1 MPQSRRKRRRPT
13 TAADRRRRRPSLEF
27 SLTGLIYVGLMMFM
41 GLAAVNSQANLLFG
55 VFGLMIGVLIVS
67 IFISRLVLSRLQVV
81 RVLPDHVVV
90 GRPVT
95 AQYEITNRKRF
106 WPTLSITITERDAA
120 DAFTRPPL
128 AYMMHA
134 APGMT
139 AVVPAELVPRR
150 RGLFQFD
157 RHIVSTSFPFGF
169 IRRASQR
176 RQTDSLVIYP
186 AIGQVDPKLLNRFQ
200 AAEKSGAMLRPRRGG
215 QDEFYGVK
223 EYRRGENPR
232 WIYWKRSARTGT
244 LVTREMTLVTPPRII
259 LLVDTHCKDDSAQER
274 EQVERAIAMAGSLA
288 SHALEAGIMVG
299 LYAWSG
305 HWVSIIPNR
314 GKRHAR
320 EIMTA
325 LACLQCN
332 KTHSVERLLD
342 NAGEL
347 IKNSATPVLMTPRDL
362 SVGLSETA
370 RGGLVVLSAAT
381 PEGRAWF
388 TFDPSID
395 FAGSAPEESNE

>member
-1 MPQSRRKRRRPT
+1 MPQPRRKRRPT
-13 TAADRRRRRPSLEF
+13 PTADRRRRRPSLEF

-95 AQYEITNRKRF
+95 ATYEITNRKRF
-106 WPTLSITITERDAA
+106 WPTLSITVTERDAS
-120 DAFTRPPL
+120 DAFTKPPL

-139 AVVPAELVPRR
+139 AVVPAELVPKR
-150 RGLFQFD
+150 RGLHQFD
-157 RHIVSTSFPFGF
+157 RYLVSTSFPFGF

-186 AIGQVDPKLLNRFQ
+186 AIGTVDPKLLTRFQ
-200 AAEKSGAMLRPRRGG
+200 AAEKTGAMLRPRQGG

-244 LVTREMTLVTPPRII
+244 LVTREMTLVTPPRLV
-259 LLVDTHCKDDSAQER
+259 LLVDTHCKDDTPAER
-274 EQVERAIAMAGSLA
+274 ELIERAIAMAGSLGA
-288 SHALEAGIMVG
+288 HALEAGIMVG
-299 LYAWSG
+299 LCTWSG
-305 HWVSIIPNR
+305 DWVSIVPNR

-320 EIMTA
+320 EVMTA

-332 KTHSVERLLD
+332 KTHPVDRLLER
-342 NAGEL
+342 AGEL

-362 SVGLSETA
+362 SVGLAESG

-381 PEGRAWF
+381 PDGRGWF
-388 TFDPSID
+388 KFDPAID
-395 FAGSAPEESNE
+395 FAGSTPEDGDE